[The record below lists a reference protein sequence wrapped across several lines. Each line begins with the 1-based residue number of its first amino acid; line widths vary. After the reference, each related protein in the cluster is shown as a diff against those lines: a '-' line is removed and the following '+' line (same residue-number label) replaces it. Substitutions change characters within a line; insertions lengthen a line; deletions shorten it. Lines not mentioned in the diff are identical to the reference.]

1 MSILIDDLPVE
12 IGGVPIRTDYRYM
25 VMFEQLIF
33 DPKVD
38 STDKFYQALDLLY
51 REPVPDVKRAWDG
64 LLWYY
69 GGGHYDAESDGKGK
83 GGRSCP
89 VYDFEQDAERIYS
102 AFWQV
107 YQIDLQSA
115 PLHWWKFRSL
125 LGNLPESCLMGQIMQ
140 IRAADASKFK
150 GAERKRI
157 QKLQRLYAIKRPAVR
172 EAVSAAERD
181 RQLREYVLRRH
192 KEAEEWLKKRKS
204 K

>member
-33 DPKVD
+33 DPEID
-38 STDKFYQALDLLY
+38 STDKFYRALDLLY
-51 REPVPDVKRAWDG
+51 RQPVPDKEKAWNG

-69 GGGHYDAESDGKGK
+69 S
-83 GGRSCP
+83 GGRHDADFDGRGKSGRSHP
-89 VYDFEQDAERIYS
+89 VYDFEQDADRIYS

-115 PLHWWKFRSL
+115 PLHWWKFRAL
-125 LGNLPESCLMGQIMQ
+125 LGNLPDTCNMGYIMQ
-140 IRAADASKFK
+140 IRATDASKLK

-157 QKLQRLYAIKRPAVR
+157 QKLQKFYAIKRPAVH
-172 EAVSAAERD
+172 EAISAAERD
-181 RQLREYVLRRH
+181 RRLREYVLRRH
-192 KEAEEWLKKRKS
+192 KEAAEWLKNQKPR
-204 K
+204 